1 MHPSL
6 LATSDAALLD
16 DLRRLA
22 AAAGVDV
29 ETTADAPGALRRWTG
44 PPLVLV
50 GADLAAELVSL
61 GPVRRAGVHL
71 VTWGPP
77 GEEAYRD
84 AVAVG
89 AEAVL
94 GLPDA
99 GPRVTELLTDVGEGG
114 PVPGVVVGTLGGS
127 GGAGATT
134 FACALGQVAARS
146 GRALVV
152 DADPLG
158 PGADRVLGLDGGE
171 GFRWDALG
179 RTSGRLSGRALREAL
194 PRRGGLGVLG
204 WYAGSTEPLEPTAVR
219 EVLSAARRGHDT
231 VVVDLPR
238 AVDGR
243 PGSVADEVLP
253 RCDQVLVVV
262 RPDVAGVSSAAR
274 LCARLPDRDRVGL
287 VVRGRGVAP
296 AEVAAV
302 CGVPVVATV
311 ADQRGLH
318 ESIDLGLG
326 PVRSPRC
333 HLGRAAGAVLARL
346 AVTGTALSGVAA

>member
-1 MHPSL
+1 MQPSL
-6 LATSDAALLD
+6 LATSDPALLD

-22 AAAGVDV
+22 AAAGVEV
-29 ETTADAPGALRRWTG
+29 ETATDAAGALRRWTG

-50 GADLAAELVSL
+50 GADLAAELAHL
-61 GPVRRAGVHL
+61 APARRPAAHL
-71 VTWGPP
+71 VTWGTP
-77 GEEAYRD
+77 GEPAYRD

-89 AEAVL
+89 VESVL

-99 GPRVTELLTDVGEGG
+99 APRVTELLTDVGEGG
-114 PVPGVVVGTLGGS
+114 STPGVVVGTLGGS

-158 PGADRVLGLDGGE
+158 PGVDRVLGLDGVE
-171 GFRWDALG
+171 GFRWDALA
-179 RTSGRLSGRALREAL
+179 RTTGRLSGRALREAL

-204 WYAGSTEPLEPTAVR
+204 WYAGSTHPLQPGAVR
-219 EVLSAARRGHDT
+219 EVVSAARRGHDT

-238 AVDGR
+238 SLDGL
-243 PGSVADEVLP
+243 PGSITDEVLP

-287 VVRGRGVAP
+287 VVRGRGITAS
-296 AEVAAV
+296 EVAAV
-302 CGVPVVATV
+302 CGVPVVAAV
-311 ADQRGLH
+311 PSQRGLH

-333 HLGRAAGAVLARL
+333 HLGRAAAAVLERL
-346 AVTGTALSGVAA
+346 AIAGPSASVVAA